1 MKKVYI
7 LLLVIIFLVL
17 FFNVFYYIYNYDVQ
31 FENEK
36 IKLSQNVKFEG
47 INIEKVISDI
57 EYDLKYSFYYKDIEQ
72 IFLDSKERNQV
83 EKKVRYFLSKYNDL
97 IYEIK
102 IINQKGKLFSE
113 RKDDKNYFISLY
125 DSIKNFSLE
134 DTFKV
139 KYEESSKY
147 FTLIFP
153 FYNKNELIGNIKF
166 TIDIVKYIHN
176 VLISKY
182 RKEGLYTSFIDVKGE
197 TLTSNLPIG
206 AEVSDKKLITQDIE
220 MGFQNSI
227 KNNLI
232 LADKEIKLITA
243 YYPLKIFNVK
253 YGLVFLLDY
262 SKTIKSSI
270 GINLPIMITT
280 FLIIIAIS
288 FVFFVIMNQSK
299 KEHIKLIEINKE
311 LTEKEKAVIDL
322 NKILF
327 NVLDSL
333 DAIVITSDLDTDEVL
348 YINQYGMS
356 ALSLNNIES
365 RKFFDIFKMRAEDRN
380 KLTPKQLLFNKD
392 GKPSDAFRYEFLSE
406 INSKCYSVSEKAIK
420 WFGDRYVRL
429 QIAFDITERKKAQER
444 AVQSMKDA
452 ENANK
457 AKSEFIANMS
467 HEIRTPLNAVLGFS
481 ELLKEQLKD
490 NDLCTHYIEGIQTS
504 GRNLLNLIND
514 VLDISKIEAGRMDI
528 NYEPINPYN
537 IISDIEKIFSL
548 KIKEKNL
555 NFEIYVDEK
564 LPKCILMDE
573 TRIRQVLFNLIG
585 NAVKFTMKGNIKVS
599 AFVEEK
605 DHVGSKIDITFVVED
620 TGIGIPK
627 DQQKIIFEQFIQ
639 TEGQSTRKFGGTGL
653 GLSITKRLVELMNG
667 EISLESEVGKGSKFI
682 VKFKDV
688 SVSSILT
695 EEYAQIETEEDL
707 QNIIFENP
715 VILIVEDIESN
726 RTLLKDYLTPFNI
739 KILEAD
745 NGEEAIMITEQYKPD
760 LILMDIQMPIMN
772 GYEAAK
778 ILREREET
786 ADIKII
792 AITAYSLKDEIN
804 KIRKNFDGFL
814 RKPVSRR
821 SLVNEIKKFLP
832 HKIKKQEDDTKKSKD
847 IITFENLNLSEEIY
861 RQLKEELSQSLA
873 DLLEGLVIE
882 DVYIFSDKLNEISIK
897 YNVNVLSEIALK
909 LKKSAQ
915 SFNIGYIE
923 NNLRILHDF
932 LKDK

>member
-17 FFNVFYYIYNYDVQ
+17 FFNVIYYIYNYDVQ

-72 IFLDSKERNQV
+72 IFSDSKERNQV

-113 RKDDKNYFISLY
+113 KKDDKNYFISLY
-125 DSIKNFSLE
+125 DSIKTPSLE

-139 KYEESSKY
+139 KYEESTKY

-182 RKEGLYTSFIDVKGE
+182 RKEGFYTLFIDVKGE

-206 AEVSDKKLITQDIE
+206 AEVSDKKLITRDIE
-220 MGFQNSI
+220 MGFQSSI

-288 FVFFVIMNQSK
+288 FVFFVIMNQNK
-299 KEHIKLIEINKE
+299 KEHNKLIEINKE
-311 LTEKEKAVIDL
+311 LTEKKKAVIDL

-356 ALSLNNIES
+356 TLSTDIKS
-365 RKFFDIFKMRAEDRN
+365 RKFFDIFQMRAEDRN
-380 KLTPKQLLFNKD
+380 KLTPRELLFNKE
-392 GKPSDAFRYEFLSE
+392 GKPSDAFKYEFLSE

-420 WFGDRYVRL
+420 WFDDRYVRL
-429 QIAFDITERKKAQER
+429 QVAFDITERKKAEER

-490 NDLCTHYIEGIQTS
+490 NDLYTHYIEGIQTS

-667 EISLESEVGKGSKFI
+667 EISLESEVGKGSKFV

-707 QNIIFENP
+707 QNITFENP

-745 NGEEAIMITEQYKPD
+745 NGEEALMITEQYKPD
-760 LILMDIQMPIMN
+760 LILMDIQMPIMD

-792 AITAYSLKDEIN
+792 AITAYSLKEEIN

-832 HKIKKQEDDTKKSKD
+832 YKIKKQEDDTKKSKD
-847 IITFENLNLSEEIY
+847 IITLENLNLSKEIFS
-861 RQLKEELSQSLA
+861 QLKEELLQPLE

-882 DVYIFSDKLNEISIK
+882 DVYVFSDKLNEVSIK

-909 LKKSAQ
+909 LKSSAQ

-923 NNLRILHDF
+923 NNLRMLHDF
-932 LKDK
+932 LKDN